1 LDDFASALVV
11 AMVRRSLARQSIAVP
26 ASTTMGDRTV
36 NPAEKRA
43 LLDGVLD
50 DHGPEAILRVGDVV
64 PEFADHPV
72 AGVFAG
78 CRAPGDVVA
87 SWIAIERYFH
97 SRHRTRVID
106 SAADSIVMEHFDT
119 RGSSISAGE
128 NLAVAGLILGILR
141 WRGAHGAVL
150 SFDGTATPNQP
161 AAPAARTHIWMVSWQ
176 GFTPSS
182 EAPSAWDDGP
192 VPAVDFAG
200 RSISDP
206 HVARLFAEQLGA
218 PTRRQS
224 AADIARAAGLSL
236 RTFQRRL
243 AEIDWTLG
251 DIVASARVHLATR
264 LLATTDTSLALV
276 GLLAGYSDQPHFQ
289 RAFRAAV
296 GPTPAEY
303 RRLAT
308 RREEVRSSA

>member
-1 LDDFASALVV
+1 MDDFASALVV

-26 ASTTMGDRTV
+26 ASTAMGDRTV
-36 NPAEKRA
+36 DPAEKRA
-43 LLDGVLD
+43 LLGGVLRA
-50 DHGPEAILRVGDVV
+50 HGPETILRVADIV

-72 AGVFAG
+72 AGVFTG

-97 SRHRTRVID
+97 SRHRTRVVESD
-106 SAADSIVMEHFDT
+106 SVSIVIEHFDT
-119 RGSSISAGE
+119 RGSPISVGE

-141 WRGAHGAVL
+141 WRGALGAAL
-150 SFDGTATPNQP
+150 SFDGAASLAEP
-161 AAPAARTHIWMVSWQ
+161 AALAARTHIWSIAWQ
-176 GFTPSS
+176 GFTPSPD
-182 EAPSAWDDGP
+182 APCAWDDGP

-206 HVARLFAEQLGA
+206 HVARVFAEQLGA
-218 PTRRQS
+218 PTKRRG

-236 RTFQRRL
+236 RTLQRRL
-243 AEIDWTLG
+243 ARVNWTLG

-264 LLATTDTSLALV
+264 LLASTDMPLALV

-289 RAFRAAV
+289 RTFRAAV
-296 GPTPAEY
+296 GPTPTEY
-303 RRLAT
+303 RRLA
-308 RREEVRSSA
+308 RRGERVR

>member
-1 LDDFASALVV
+1 MDDFASALVV
-11 AMVRRSLARQSIAVP
+11 AMVRRSLARQSIVVP
-26 ASTTMGDRTV
+26 ASTAVGDRIV
-36 NPAEKRA
+36 DPAEKRA
-43 LLDGVLD
+43 LLDGVLGA
-50 DHGPEAILRVGDVV
+50 HGPETILRVADIV

-72 AGVFAG
+72 AGVFTG
-78 CRAPGDVVA
+78 CWAPSDVVA
-87 SWIAIERYFH
+87 SWIVIERYFH
-97 SRHRTRVID
+97 SRHRTRVVD
-106 SAADSIVMEHFDT
+106 SADDSIVMEHFDT
-119 RGSSISAGE
+119 RGSPISAGE
-128 NLAVAGLILGILR
+128 NLAVAGLVLGILR
-141 WRGAHGAVL
+141 WRGAYGAAL
-150 SFDGTATPNQP
+150 SFDNKASLAEP
-161 AAPAARTHIWMVSWQ
+161 AAPADHSHRWMISWQ
-176 GFTPSS
+176 GFTPSPN
-182 EAPSAWDDGP
+182 APSERDDGP

-200 RSISDP
+200 RSITDP

-218 PTRRQS
+218 PTRRHS

-243 AEIDWTLG
+243 AEAGWTLG

-264 LLATTDTSLALV
+264 LLAKTDTPLALV

-303 RRLAT
+303 RCLAT